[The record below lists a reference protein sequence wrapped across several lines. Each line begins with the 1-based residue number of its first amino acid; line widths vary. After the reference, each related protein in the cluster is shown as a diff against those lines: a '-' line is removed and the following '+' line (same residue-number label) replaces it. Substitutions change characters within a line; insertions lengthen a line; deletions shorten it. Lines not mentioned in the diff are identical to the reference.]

1 MKFLEKYLKSKTFN
15 FWVVIKMSM
24 FGFGYEE
31 INGKK
36 LSECGIKLGRYEEL
50 LRGSVVESYH
60 DGSILN
66 LGTDEDI
73 ETNPV
78 IFARKS
84 DELYKVILSQS
95 EDGMHVEEVVPVEK
109 RPIGSEEGIESFL

>member
-1 MKFLEKYLKSKTFN
+1 
-15 FWVVIKMSM
+15 MSM

>member
-1 MKFLEKYLKSKTFN
+1 
-15 FWVVIKMSM
+15 M

-36 LSECGIKLGRYEEL
+36 LSECGIKLGKYEGL
-50 LRGSVVESYH
+50 LGDSVVESYH

-73 ETNPV
+73 ETNPT
-78 IFARKS
+78 IYAKKPNG
-84 DELYKVILSQS
+84 ELYEVILSQS
-95 EDGMHVEEVVPVEK
+95 EDGIHVEEVLPVEK
-109 RPIGSEEGIESFL
+109 RPSNIDHVVGSEEGIESFL